1 MKVTPCNEII
11 TEYDAD
17 SCSYYI
23 FWQPPAVIAAGKTE
37 REALEDFREAVR
49 FCIEETADR
58 KMKKAG

>member
-23 FWQPPAVIAAGKTE
+23 FWQPPVVIAAGKTE

-49 FCIEETADR
+49 FCIVETVEKSIR
-58 KMKKAG
+58 GTG